1 MQIWFVL
8 TPGVLLLDYAGPA
21 EALRMAAEMGAE
33 LNLHT
38 VAPVA
43 CLRCSLGIELAGLA
57 PLPDPLPPDSLVITV
72 GNANE
77 HEDYASAEA
86 RAVVAWLRTVA
97 RQDTRFAS
105 VCSGALLLADAGLL
119 AGRGCTTHHALI
131 DELGRR
137 APSARVEHNR
147 VFVEDGPV
155 VTSAGITTGID
166 LALYLVER
174 HFGAPLAAAVARR
187 LVMFLRRSG
196 HDPQLS
202 PWLAWRNH
210 LHPAVHRAQDA
221 IARDPSRRWSADQ
234 LAAVAHVSA
243 RHLSRLFVEHAGVG
257 LVEYQQR
264 LRLARARMLLDDAR
278 LPIERVAELAG
289 FGSARDL
296 RRVWRRHHAEEMRG
310 GDRPARRVAPA
321 GARP

>member
-57 PLPDPLPPDSLVITV
+57 PLPDPLPSDSLVITV

-202 PWLAWRNH
+202 PWLV
-210 LHPAVHRAQDA
+210 AVAGMAQPSPSGRASRPGRDR
-221 IARDPSRRWSADQ
+221 ARSV
-234 LAAVAHVSA
+234 AAVVGRSA
-243 RHLSRLFVEHAGVG
+243 RGRRPC
-257 LVEYQQR
+257 QR
-264 LRLARARMLLDDAR
+264 ASSVAPVRRAC
-278 LPIERVAELAG
+278 
-289 FGSARDL
+289 
-296 RRVWRRHHAEEMRG
+296 RG
-310 GDRPARRVAPA
+310 GSGRVPAAAAPRPCAHAA
-321 GARP
+321 G